1 MADKMRIDQYL
12 HDNGFAPS
20 REKAKVMVMAGDVFV
35 DGQRCA
41 KPSQPVDAGQTVTVR
56 QKQEFVS
63 RGGKKLKKALDFFD
77 IDIKGMTAIDVGAS
91 TGGFTDCMLQ
101 RGASHVYAVDVG
113 HGQLAWTL
121 RQDPRVTVMERQN
134 ARHLSPDLFEKDIGF
149 ASIDVSFISLKLILP
164 PLKEVL
170 TAPYTIAALIKP
182 QFEAGRG
189 KVGKKGVVRDP
200 KIHTEVINDVL
211 EFARDSGFSVC
222 GLTHSPIKG
231 PEGNIEYLVCL
242 KDAGDMQWP
251 DIGEIVN
258 KAHSDAI

>member
-1 MADKMRIDQYL
+1 MADKMRIDHYL
-12 HDNGFAPS
+12 HNNGFAPS
-20 REKAKVMVMAGDVFV
+20 REKAKVMVMAGDVFIE
-35 DGQRCA
+35 GQRCA
-41 KPSQPVDAGQTVTVR
+41 KPSQTVDAGQTVTVR
-56 QKQEFVS
+56 KKQEFVS
-63 RGGKKLKKALDFFD
+63 RGGKKLKKALEFFD
-77 IDIKGMTAIDVGAS
+77 IDLEGITAVDVGAS

-101 RGASHVYAVDVG
+101 RGAAHVYAVDVG

-134 ARHLSPDLFEKDIGF
+134 ARHLCPDMFERDIGF

-164 PLKEVL
+164 SLMEVL

-200 KIHTEVINDVL
+200 AVHNEVINDVL
-211 EFARDSGFSVC
+211 EFARSINLVVF

-242 KDAGDMQWP
+242 KDAGDNQWP
-251 DIGEIVN
+251 DIGEVVN
-258 KAHSDAI
+258 KAHSDAV

>member
-1 MADKMRIDQYL
+1 MADKTRIDSYL
-12 HDNGFAPS
+12 HENGFAPS
-20 REKAKVMVMAGDVFV
+20 RERAKTLVMAGDVFV
-35 DGQRCA
+35 DGQRCI
-41 KPSQPVDAGQTVTVR
+41 KPSQPVDGGQTVTVR

-77 IDIKGMTAIDVGAS
+77 IDIKGVTALDIGAS

-101 RGASHVYAVDVG
+101 RGAAHVYAVDVG

-134 ARHLSPDLFEKDIGF
+134 ARHLIPGMFERAIGF

-164 PLKEVL
+164 PLRDVL
-170 TAPYTIAALIKP
+170 TVPYTIAALIKP

-189 KVGKKGVVRDP
+189 KVGKRGVVRDP
-200 KIHTEVINDVL
+200 VVHGEVIEGVL
-211 EFARDSGFSVC
+211 DFARGIGFAVC

-231 PEGNIEYLVCL
+231 PEGNIEYLVCV
-242 KDAGDMQWP
+242 KDAGDDVWP
-251 DIGEIVN
+251 DVASVVKI
-258 KAHSDAI
+258 AHSDAF

>member
-1 MADKMRIDQYL
+1 MA
-12 HDNGFAPS
+12 
-20 REKAKVMVMAGDVFV
+20 
-35 DGQRCA
+35 
-41 KPSQPVDAGQTVTVR
+41 SQPLTLGHQQVV
-56 QKQEFVS
+56 
-63 RGGKKLKKALDFFD
+63 
-77 IDIKGMTAIDVGAS
+77 
-91 TGGFTDCMLQ
+91 FTDCMLQ
-101 RGASHVYAVDVG
+101 RGADHVYAVDVG

-134 ARHLSPDLFEKDIGF
+134 ARHLSPGMFERAIGF

-170 TAPYTIAALIKP
+170 TVPYTIAALIKP

-200 KIHTEVINDVL
+200 AVHTEVINDVL
-211 EFARDSGFSVC
+211 EFACSVGFVVC

-242 KDAGDMQWP
+242 KDAGDYQWP
-251 DIGEIVN
+251 DIGEVVN
-258 KAHSDAI
+258 KAHSDAV